1 MSSTINNMI
10 FSEPALSIAWQ
21 SPDKYVAGPLHLLQA
36 APEALDGAEHDLGT
50 PEYARMH
57 RGQRGTVCR
66 KKARRPNQKTNVRT
80 YVFASPA
87 GAQGGMKENAPL

>member
-21 SPDKYVAGPLHLLQA
+21 SPDKYVAGSLHLLQA

-66 KKARRPNQKTNVRT
+66 KKARRPNQKTNVRAYSLPLQVHRAE
-80 YVFASPA
+80 YV
-87 GAQGGMKENAPL
+87 KENAPL